1 MRKILWEKPDRNLR
15 EQFRGRERQNESH
28 SGEERNIYSLRRNL
42 RGREAK
48 GAADLC
54 RKEIVME
61 SWEERLLEILKSKV
75 SAEGIVLLSLG
86 NKRPQGS
93 IHLFWT
99 NKKKKLPALPYDFK
113 YEQKISV
120 EGNRLQYVTTIVPK
134 NMKLQ
139 INE

>member
-1 MRKILWEKPDRNLR
+1 M
-15 EQFRGRERQNESH
+15 
-28 SGEERNIYSLRRNL
+28 
-42 RGREAK
+42 K

-54 RKEIVME
+54 RKETVME
-61 SWEERLLEILKSKV
+61 SWEEILLEILKSKV
-75 SAEGIVLLSLG
+75 PAEGIVLLPLG

-99 NKKKKLPALPYDFK
+99 NNNKKKLPALPYDFK

-120 EGNRLQYVTTIVPK
+120 EGKSRLQYVTAIVPK